1 VSDREASAH
10 GEEPGLELSGRRAI
24 LAVLLPIALMAGVFA
39 AIGSF
44 THGDE
49 LLESL
54 RRANPAWL
62 PLGLA
67 GVLLAYAGYVL
78 AYRDVA
84 RAGGGPSLG
93 YWTVVRVVAASFGA
107 FVVASAAGGLAVQYW
122 ALRRAGMGTHET
134 IRRVL
139 ALNTIEWAWL
149 GGVAA
154 ACGAVALVLHADDV
168 PAGMSIA
175 WLVVV
180 PLCMVAASFVSAPG
194 RGERLAELPAERG
207 GARAGAGRV
216 ARAVHWTAQK
226 LRLGFAEAVGG
237 LLIVRRILLHPLR
250 HPAGFGGFALYWLG
264 QLLALWA
271 SLRAF
276 GYTTAPDLLV
286 LAYATGYV
294 ITALPLPSGGAGGV
308 DAALVLAL
316 TAVGVPLATALLGVA
331 AYRVF
336 SFWLPLLPAVALLPG
351 LGSLRSDL
359 RHAAEGA
366 RA

>member
-1 VSDREASAH
+1 MSEAEASPQ
-10 GEEPGLELSGRRAI
+10 GEEPGIELSGRRAV

-39 AIGSF
+39 AISSF
-44 THGDE
+44 AHPDE

-54 RRANPAWL
+54 RSANPAWL

-67 GVLLAYAGYVL
+67 GVVLAYAGYVL

-84 RAGGGPSLG
+84 RVGGGPRLG
-93 YWTVVRVVAASFGA
+93 YWTVLRVVAASFGA

-122 ALRRAGMGTHET
+122 ALRRAGAGIHET

-139 ALNTIEWAWL
+139 ALNTIEWVWL
-149 GGVAA
+149 GGAAA
-154 ACGAVALVLHADDV
+154 ACGIVALALQSDEV
-168 PAGMSIA
+168 PPGMAIG

-180 PLCMVAASFVSAPG
+180 PLCMVAAAFVSAPG
-194 RGERLAELPAERG
+194 RGERLAELPREVDD
-207 GARAGAGRV
+207 ARAGAGRL
-216 ARAVHWTAQK
+216 ARAVQWTAQK

-237 LLIVRRILLHPLR
+237 LLIVRRILLHPLH
-250 HPAGFGGFALYWLG
+250 HPAGFGGFGIYWLG

-276 GYTTAPDLLV
+276 GYTAPPDLLV

-308 DAALVLAL
+308 DAALVLSL
-316 TAVGVPLATALLGVA
+316 TAVGVPLATALLAVA

-336 SFWLPLLPAVALLPG
+336 SFWLPMLPAVALLPG

-359 RHAAEGA
+359 RHVAEGA